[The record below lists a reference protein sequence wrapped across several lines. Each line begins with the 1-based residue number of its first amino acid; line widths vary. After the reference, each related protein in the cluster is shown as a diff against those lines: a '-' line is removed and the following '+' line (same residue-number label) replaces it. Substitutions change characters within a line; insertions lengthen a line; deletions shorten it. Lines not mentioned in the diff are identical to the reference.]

1 MKIEQDIALQIYSLM
16 RLMRKNV
23 TNTLTFAHELSMVQL
38 QALQLISEGHE
49 TMRVLANEMHV
60 KMPTLTTH
68 IDKLEKAGYVKR
80 SHDSNDR
87 RVIRVTMTAK
97 GKAAWKKSMD
107 AKMERMQ
114 TMLQK
119 MSLKDKKDLQ
129 RIITNISKGL

>member
-23 TNTLTFAHELSMVQL
+23 TNTVTLAHELSMVQL

-80 SHDSNDR
+80 SHDSDDR
-87 RVIRVTMTAK
+87 RVIRVTMTTK
-97 GKAAWKKSMD
+97 GKTAWKKSMD

>member
-1 MKIEQDIALQIYSLM
+1 M

>member
-23 TNTLTFAHELSMVQL
+23 TNTLTLAHELSMVQI

-80 SHDSNDR
+80 SHDSDDR

-97 GKAAWKKSMD
+97 GKTAWKKSMD

-114 TMLQK
+114 KMLQK

-129 RIITNISKGL
+129 RIITNI